1 MLKKV
6 LVLFLIMTLV
16 LSSFAGCGK
25 EKAPEETS
33 GSGTEE
39 VSSSTEKETTAP
51 QQETTEE
58 ATETEIESETESE
71 SEEEQPRFA
80 RAKEA
85 LNFRTG
91 PGTEYEKITTIPA
104 GGQVEVLSENGD
116 WTFALYEGKEGY
128 VASAYLDFSGETPEE
143 TDPEPTSGKE
153 TTPYDPNGGNLV
165 DNGLFDLSGLPN
177 KSIPYGCNW
186 DEKDAAGLPNGVH
199 YYENLYGK
207 YYPVYYIPTNQKT
220 LYLTMDE
227 GYEAGFTP
235 KILDILKEKNV
246 HAVFFITKQFFDSN
260 PELIQ
265 RMIDEGHTIGNHT
278 CLHPSGG
285 FPRYVDEHGLESFTN
300 DVQTLHKLVYDRFG
314 YSMRLFRFPEG
325 ESSELLMAQLD
336 NYGYTSVF
344 WSYAHED
351 YILDKQPPVDVTLE
365 RCLNHMGN
373 GAVYLLHAVSESN
386 TNALG
391 AFIDQARA
399 AGFEFGEF
407 PVDEVSKR

>member
-1 MLKKV
+1 MKRNHVKKIFRDGTV
-6 LVLFLIMTLV
+6 LIFAAAVLLV
-16 LSSFAGCGK
+16 GCGGNGY
-25 EKAPEETS
+25 ES
-33 GSGTEE
+33 YGLG
-39 VSSSTEKETTAP
+39 
-51 QQETTEE
+51 E
-58 ATETEIESETESE
+58 A
-71 SEEEQPRFA
+71 
-80 RAKEA
+80 
-85 LNFRTG
+85 
-91 PGTEYEKITTIPA
+91 A
-104 GGQVEVLSENGD
+104 GGNTGES
-116 WTFALYEGKEGY
+116 YGY
-128 VASAYLDFSGETPEE
+128 GE
-143 TDPEPTSGKE
+143 S
-153 TTPYDPNGGNLV
+153 YGGNLV

-314 YSMRLFRFPEG
+314 NKVADTATEAMCGQVIYPAAVLSK
-325 ESSELLMAQLD
+325 
-336 NYGYTSVF
+336 T
-344 WSYAHED
+344 AH
-351 YILDKQPPVDVTLE
+351 
-365 RCLNHMGN
+365 
-373 GAVYLLHAVSESN
+373 
-386 TNALG
+386 
-391 AFIDQARA
+391 
-399 AGFEFGEF
+399 
-407 PVDEVSKR
+407 VDEAKDFLDFLQTEEASKVFEEVGFTPLLK

>member
-6 LVLFLIMTLV
+6 LVLFLALILV
-16 LSSFAGCGK
+16 FSSLAGCGAEK
-25 EKAPEETS
+25 ESSEEA

-39 VSSSTEKETTAP
+39 TASSTEKESTAKETE
-51 QQETTEE
+51 ETTKE
-58 ATETEIESETESE
+58 TETETESE
-71 SEEEQPRFA
+71 SEEEKPVFA

-104 GGQVEVLSENGD
+104 GGEVEVLGDQGD

-128 VASAYLDFSGETPEE
+128 VATAYLDFSGEGTPES
-143 TDPEPTSGKE
+143 EPTQASVPE
-153 TTPYDPNGGNLV
+153 TVPYDPNGGILV
-165 DNGLFDLSGLPN
+165 DNGLFDLSGISN
-177 KSIPYGCNW
+177 KSIPYGCSW
-186 DEKDAAGLPNGVH
+186 DDKDAAGLPNGVH

-207 YYPVYYIPTNQKT
+207 YYPVYYIPTDQKI

-227 GYEAGFTP
+227 GYEAGYTP
-235 KILDILKEKNV
+235 RILDILKEKNV
-246 HAVFFITKQFFDSN
+246 HAVFFITKQFFDSD

-285 FPRYVDEHGLESFTN
+285 FPRYVDEHGLESFTS
-300 DVQTLHKLVYDRFG
+300 DVQNLHKLVYDRFG

-325 ESSELLMAQLD
+325 EASELLMAQLD

-344 WSYAHED
+344 WSYAHVD
-351 YILDKQPPVDVTLE
+351 YDRDNQPPVEVTLE

-391 AFIDQARA
+391 DFIDQARA
-399 AGFEFGEF
+399 AGFEFGDF
-407 PVDEVSKR
+407 PVDEVSRR